1 MVKEENESSREREDK
16 EEIDFQNSIKDLVC
30 VYTMSWKRDYFKL
43 ERFMQKQK
51 TKMIWIIVVLRNVN
65 KEEWLN
71 KYLTLSS
78 IGINDD
84 RLIMKQILTSLSVM
98 RLSICEIWNI
108 FPIIKFAH

>member
-65 KEEWLN
+65 KEE
-71 KYLTLSS
+71 LSP
-78 IGINDD
+78 
-84 RLIMKQILTSLSVM
+84 
-98 RLSICEIWNI
+98 CERSKWA
-108 FPIIKFAH
+108 KRTCVASKEV